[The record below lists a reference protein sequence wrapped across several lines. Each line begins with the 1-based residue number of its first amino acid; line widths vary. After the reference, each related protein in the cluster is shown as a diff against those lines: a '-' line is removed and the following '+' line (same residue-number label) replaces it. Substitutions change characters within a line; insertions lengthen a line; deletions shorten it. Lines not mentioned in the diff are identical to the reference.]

1 MKVGITRFAYPEK
14 RCITTSSEHDYINLR
29 YFNIYEYAKR
39 LPIIKKIAKDFVF
52 YPLFK
57 NRADIYHSFNDI
69 CITNKKW
76 VVTFETMVPRFL
88 DLVNSHNQKNPEY
101 KYNEIV
107 NKYLKYIS
115 NQNCLGVVAISDCT
129 RKIQEKLLQSFPEV
143 ESDINN
149 KTYVIYPPQDV
160 LVTKDNILKK
170 QYDNLKFIFVG
181 NDFYRKGGGEI
192 VLAVQELILENKIS
206 ENDIQ
211 ITLVG
216 NIEAD
221 NNYALGKFQDDEN
234 YRDSIKKI
242 INERKNINLISKI
255 DNKKLLEII
264 KDHHVGILVTWADTF
279 GYSVL
284 EFQACGCPVI
294 STDVRALPEINN
306 ADIGWLIGVR
316 KNDLGEIIID
326 SFEQKNI
333 TRRNIIEKLK
343 EIFLECIEN
352 KNIIK
357 EKAIR
362 SLLRIESEHS
372 INDYNRKISEI
383 YSKASS

>member
-29 YFNIYEYAKR
+29 YFNLYEYAKR
-39 LPIIKKIAKDFVF
+39 LPIIKKIVNDFVF
-52 YPLFK
+52 YPLFQ
-57 NRADIYHSFNDI
+57 NVDIYHSFNDV

-88 DLVNSHNQKNPEY
+88 NLVNSHNQENPVY

-107 NKYLKYIS
+107 NKHLKYIS
-115 NQNCLGVVAISDCT
+115 NKNCLGVLAISNCT
-129 RKIQEKLLQSFPEV
+129 KRIQEKLLQSFPEV

-149 KTYVIYPPQDV
+149 KTYVIYPPQEA
-160 LVTKDNILKK
+160 LVTKEDIFKK
-170 QYDNLKFIFVG
+170 KYDDLKFIFIG
-181 NDFYRKGGGEI
+181 NDFYRKGGSEI

-216 NIEAD
+216 NIGAD
-221 NNYALGKFQDDEN
+221 HNYALGKFQDDEN

-242 INERKNINLISKI
+242 VNERKNINLISKI
-255 DNKKLLEII
+255 ENEKLLEII
-264 KDHHVGILVTWADTF
+264 KEHHVGILATWADTF

-306 ADIGWLIGVR
+306 FDIGWLINVR

-326 SFEQKNI
+326 SSAQKEI

-352 KNIIK
+352 KNTIK

-372 INDYNRKISEI
+372 INNYNRKLSEI
-383 YSKASS
+383 YNKVSS